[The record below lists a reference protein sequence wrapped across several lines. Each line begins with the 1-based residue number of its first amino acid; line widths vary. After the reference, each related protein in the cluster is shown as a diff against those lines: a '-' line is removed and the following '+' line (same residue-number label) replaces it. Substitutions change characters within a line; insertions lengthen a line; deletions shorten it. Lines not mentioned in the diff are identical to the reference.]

1 MIGCHIYDDNRTYE
15 VIDQAKIKGVMYLLV
30 EGEDNS
36 YALYKIV
43 SVHQEAK
50 LSPKKVLQ
58 NQKVFS
64 NPAYWKYNSAVQID
78 TDGNIESVKCGSL
91 FRMKGPV
98 CVRIIIC
105 E

>member
-1 MIGCHIYDDNRTYE
+1 MIGCHIYDSDKKYE
-15 VIDQAKIKGVMYLLV
+15 VLDQANIKGIMYLLV

-36 YALYKIV
+36 YAIYKIV
-43 SVHQEAK
+43 SVHENVR
-50 LSPKKVLQ
+50 LSNKKVLL

-64 NPAYWKYNSAVQID
+64 NPAYWKYESTVQID
-78 TDGNIESVKCGSL
+78 VDGNIESVKSGSL
-91 FRMKGPV
+91 FTMKGPV